1 MKNLFATNPLFLNR
15 MIGKA
20 IDLILVV
27 ALTRILY
34 PAGPLAAFLYILIA
48 DGLKGG
54 RSLGKR
60 VVGLYVVNTTTGKP
74 ADFKDSIIR
83 NCTVAVPVLFFM
95 VPILGWLLW
104 ILIGIPVL
112 AIELYLMTRLDAQ
125 ARLGDT
131 MADTKV
137 SEWVES

>member
-1 MKNLFATNPLFLNR
+1 MQNLLSNPLFLNR
-15 MIGKA
+15 MVGKA
-20 IDLILVV
+20 IDLILVI
-27 ALTRILY
+27 ALASILY
-34 PAGPLAAFLYILIA
+34 PVGPLAAFLYILIC

-60 VVGLYVVNTTTGKP
+60 VTGLCVVNTTTGKP

-83 NCTVAVPVLFFM
+83 NSTVAFPVLFYLI
-95 VPILGWLLW
+95 PILGWLLW
-104 ILIGIPVL
+104 IVIGIPIL
-112 AIELYLMTRLDAQ
+112 AIEVYLMTRLEQQ

-137 SEWVES
+137 LEWVET